1 MIYWSTRK
9 KALVFFYENQPKVW
23 LTKEGW
29 QSDSATSELIEE
41 YKLMVN
47 EVCHY
52 WLPKFSYSLVKSQ
65 VTTIL
70 KPYVNRIKK
79 SKDLGEKLMLAAYI
93 CDEGKDICIK
103 ELSLNSPEAALCL
116 FFYKKESWRLFTAS
130 LL

>member
-29 QSDSATSELIEE
+29 QSDSAPSELIEE

-47 EVCHY
+47 EVYHY
-52 WLPKFSYSLVKSQ
+52 SLPKFSYSLIKKEVR
-65 VTTIL
+65 TIL
-70 KPYVNRIKK
+70 KPYLNRFKE
-79 SKDLGEKLMLAAYI
+79 SDLGEKLMLAAYI
-93 CDEGKDICIK
+93 CNEGKDICIK

-116 FFYKKESWRLFTAS
+116 FFYKKENWRLFTAN